1 MTPPDPSGS
10 TRLAKRRRYRRLM
23 YGAMIAG
30 VLGLIAAESVGYPL
44 VGVGLYW
51 LGVIVFFAILRGTT
65 VTLFDERER
74 EIERRASHITLL
86 LFGIAMIAIAPALS
100 ALSELGSYT
109 APPAVEGAL
118 FTIAGEAIVFGVVYL
133 WLRYRP

>member
-1 MTPPDPSGS
+1 MTPTEPSGS
-10 TRLAKRRRYRRLM
+10 NRIAKRRRYRRRL
-23 YGAMIAG
+23 YGVMIAG
-30 VLGLIAAESVGYPL
+30 VLGLIAAESAGYPF

-109 APPAVEGAL
+109 APLAVEGVL